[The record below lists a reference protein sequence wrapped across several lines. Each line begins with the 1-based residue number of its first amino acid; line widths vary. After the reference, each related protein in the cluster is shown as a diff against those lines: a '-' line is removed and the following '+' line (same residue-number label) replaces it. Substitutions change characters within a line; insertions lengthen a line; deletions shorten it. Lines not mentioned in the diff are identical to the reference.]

1 MKGMSLEQFAEVTR
15 FVQKYHGFAKANR
28 FKDGKVEEAI
38 SEGIS
43 PEMAEYGLNIKY
55 VRCDYDTRFGDVW
68 GITLDDVRFA
78 TNHFNAFNKPPKQWK
93 YDNIYDLAM
102 AYLKGD
108 FKPKKEFYIER

>member
-15 FVQKYHGFAKANR
+15 FVQKYHGFAKANC

-38 SEGIS
+38 SQGIS
-43 PEMAEYGLNIKY
+43 KDLAEYGLNIKY

-68 GITLDDVRFA
+68 GITLDNVRFA
-78 TNHFNAFNKPPKQWK
+78 TNHFNAFDKPPKQWK
-93 YDNIYDLAM
+93 YDNIYDLVM